1 MKKRKLKQM
10 IETLDA
16 NVNRLLRD
24 LITAHE
30 EIAALKARI
39 AELEARPKDVQVIE
53 IKKDVPTIPPYYRD
67 PYWWEGTGG
76 RPVWPEYPTIIC
88 DGNSGYDPNTH
99 TVPVPS
105 NWTYT
110 A

>member
-39 AELEARPKDVQVIE
+39 AELEARPKGVQVIE
-53 IKKDVPTIPPYYRD
+53 IEKPIPIIPPEPD
-67 PYWWEGTGG
+67 WWWQTTGG
-76 RPVWPEYPTIIC
+76 HPQWPQHPIITC
-88 DGNSGYDPNTH
+88 QASTDT
-99 TVPVPS
+99 TRV
-105 NWTYT
+105 
-110 A
+110 